1 MTLDCSSPPWHIVI
15 YLRKWTEKETKIR
28 GQTCLQ
34 IDFPP
39 PAATSKSSGLITEEA
54 SILKA
59 MGPVP
64 KAKAVAPQ
72 PPPAAKKNKQVAEDD
87 EDDEDDLMDAYRN
100 TTATEA
106 LIPPDNKADDSEIQF
121 KVPPV
126 AGMLAVSSVHRCNF
140 SVFHKTK
147 HREGKMALYS
157 FLTCK

>member
-39 PAATSKSSGLITEEA
+39 PAATSKSTGLITEEA

-72 PPPAAKKNKQVAEDD
+72 PPPAAKKNKQVTED

-126 AGMLAVSSVHRCNF
+126 AGMLAVLTGATFVVLR
-140 SVFHKTK
+140 
-147 HREGKMALYS
+147 LL
-157 FLTCK
+157 FLKL

>member
-1 MTLDCSSPPWHIVI
+1 M
-15 YLRKWTEKETKIR
+15 
-28 GQTCLQ
+28 
-34 IDFPP
+34 
-39 PAATSKSSGLITEEA
+39 ATSKSTGLITEEA

-87 EDDEDDLMDAYRN
+87 LDDEDDLMDAYRN

-126 AGMLAVSSVHRCNF
+126 AGMLAVSSVHQCKF
-140 SVFHKTK
+140 SVFHITK
-147 HREGKMALYS
+147 HREGKMACIVY
-157 FLTCK
+157 

>member
-1 MTLDCSSPPWHIVI
+1 M
-15 YLRKWTEKETKIR
+15 K
-28 GQTCLQ
+28 

-39 PAATSKSSGLITEEA
+39 PTATIKSTGLSTEEA

-72 PPPAAKKNKQVAEDD
+72 PPPAAKSNKQVAED

-126 AGMLAVSSVHRCNF
+126 AGMLAVSSVPRCNF

-147 HREGKMALYS
+147 VRVLSIYLEFHVEFNGHSPMNRNDPQQVVIFGPASLKNL
-157 FLTCK
+157 

>member
-1 MTLDCSSPPWHIVI
+1 M
-15 YLRKWTEKETKIR
+15 K
-28 GQTCLQ
+28 

-39 PAATSKSSGLITEEA
+39 PTATTKSTGLITEEA

-64 KAKAVAPQ
+64 KAKAVAPK
-72 PPPAAKKNKQVAEDD
+72 PPPGAKSNKQVTED

-147 HREGKMALYS
+147 QREGKMACAVY
-157 FLTCK
+157 